1 MIMEPNKT
9 IVYDHI
15 LVRYGELSTK
25 GKNKKDFIKRL
36 LTNVKNALRDFEKL
50 SYERTHDRLYILLNG
65 EDAQAVA
72 EILRHVF
79 GISSF
84 SFAIRIPSDIT
95 SMIETGLQVVKNA
108 EGTTF
113 KIETRRSDKRFAMI
127 SDEVNRAVASE
138 ILRNTKWKV
147 NVKQPDLRI
156 QIEIHEQFTYVM
168 TGRMQGAGGYPVGVG
183 GKAVVM
189 LSGGIDSPVAAYL
202 TMKRG
207 VALECIH
214 YASPPYTSARAQEKV
229 IELARLVSRYQGH
242 LRVHIVPFTELQL
255 AIYQNC
261 DESYAITIM
270 RRMMYRIAE
279 RIANQCHALAI
290 VNGESIGQVA
300 SQTLESMGVINEVT
314 KMPVVRPVATMDKI
328 EIINLARKISTYETS
343 ILPFEDCCTIFTP
356 KNPVTKP
363 TLAKA
368 LKMESRFD
376 FSDLLDQCVEN
387 VTTMDVYPKSED
399 QADEDL
405 F

>member
-1 MIMEPNKT
+1 MTMEPNKP

-36 LTNVKNALRDFEKL
+36 LTNVKNALSEYKGL
-50 SYERTHDRLYILLNG
+50 SYERTHDRLYIMLNG
-65 EDAQAVA
+65 EEAQAVA
-72 EILRHVF
+72 DVLQHVF

-84 SFAIRIPSDIT
+84 SFAIRIPSDIQKI
-95 SMIETGLQVVKNA
+95 IETGFMVAQESAAK
-108 EGTTF
+108 TF
-113 KIETRRSDKRFAMI
+113 KIETRRSDKHFPMI
-127 SDEVNRAVASE
+127 SDEINRAVAGE
-138 ILRNTKWKV
+138 ILRNTSLKV
-147 NVKQPDLRI
+147 NVKEPDLRI
-156 QIEIHEQFTYVM
+156 QIEIHEHFTYVM

-189 LSGGIDSPVAAYL
+189 LSGGIDSPIAAYL

-229 IELARLVSRYQGH
+229 IELARLISRYQGH
-242 LRVHIVPFTELQL
+242 IRVHIVPFTDLQL

-279 RIANQCHALAI
+279 RIAQDCNALAI

-314 KMPVVRPVATMDKI
+314 KMPVIRPVATMDKV
-328 EIINLARKISTYETS
+328 EIINLARKIETYETS

-363 TLAKA
+363 TLVKA
-368 LKMESRFD
+368 EKMEARFD
-376 FSDLLDQCVEN
+376 FSELLDQCVKN
-387 VTTMDVYPKSED
+387 TTHIDVYPTI
-399 QADEDL
+399 DEQKDRDL

>member
-1 MIMEPNKT
+1 MITEPNNT
-9 IVYDHI
+9 IIYDHI

-36 LTNVKNALRDFEKL
+36 LTNVKNALRDFDRL
-50 SYERTHDRLYILLNG
+50 AYERTHDRLYILLNG
-65 EDAQAVA
+65 EDAGAVA
-72 EILRHVF
+72 EVLQHVF

-84 SFAIRIPSDIT
+84 SFAIRIPSDIHK
-95 SMIETGLQVVKNA
+95 IVETGLAVAQGSDAK
-108 EGTTF
+108 TF
-113 KIETRRSDKRFAMI
+113 KIETRRSDKRFFMI
-127 SDEVNRAVASE
+127 SDEVNRAVASAVLKE
-138 ILRNTKWKV
+138 TTLRV
-147 NVKQPDLRI
+147 DVKQPDLRI

-168 TGRMQGAGGYPVGVG
+168 TGRIVGAGGYPVGVG

-214 YASPPYTSARAQEKV
+214 YASPPYTSQRAQEKV
-229 IELARLVSRYQGH
+229 LELARLVSRYQGH
-242 LRVHIVPFTELQL
+242 IRVHIVPFTELQL
-255 AIYQNC
+255 AIYEHC

-279 RIANQCHALAI
+279 RIAHDCGALAI
-290 VNGESIGQVA
+290 VNGESVGQVA
-300 SQTLESMGVINEVT
+300 SQTLESIGVINEVT
-314 KMPVVRPVATMDKI
+314 KMPVIRPVATMDKL
-328 EIINLARKISTYETS
+328 EIINLAKKIQTYETS

-363 TLAKA
+363 TLVKA
-368 LKMESRFD
+368 EKMEARFD
-376 FSDLLDQCVEN
+376 FTELLDACVKN
-387 VTTMDVYPKSED
+387 TTHIDVYP
-399 QADEDL
+399 QANHKEDEDL